1 MTETVSVVL
10 ILAGILFFMAGSI
23 GLIRLPD
30 VYSRLHALTK
40 ADNLGLGL
48 LVLGLLL
55 LASNWLI
62 AVKLALVW
70 LLVLASSATSA
81 HLIAQRARRRERGV
95 WKP

>member
-10 ILAGILFFMAGSI
+10 ILAGLLFFMAGSI

-55 LASNWLI
+55 LASNWLM
-62 AVKLALVW
+62 AVKLVLIW

-81 HLIAQRARRRERGV
+81 HLIAQRARHRERGV